1 MGKTEMEV
9 LNYERD
15 TMEPMKNEDSKE
27 FHNSRREWAEAAIWK
42 LNGINSGKKVL
53 YPCY

>member
-9 LNYERD
+9 LKYERD

-27 FHNSRREWAEAAIWK
+27 FHNSRRECAEAAI
-42 LNGINSGKKVL
+42 
-53 YPCY
+53 